1 MGKPNLQADIKN
13 DNNTTLDENNDTY
26 KQATDNH
33 ANQLNKNNWRYKG
46 GKKRRKKTD
55 TE

>member
-13 DNNTTLDENNDTY
+13 HNNTTLDENNITY

-33 ANQLNKNNWRYKG
+33 ADQLNQNNQLYQSS
-46 GKKRRKKTD
+46 KKRRKKTD